1 MPATTSTA
9 RSTTTSFAISYK
21 DTETLKGR
29 VIALCSSCLC
39 VFVVTSVCHN
49 GAMSL
54 IGANEL
60 KKKMLIEVEGQ
71 PYQLLDVFF
80 ATPTARGASTMV
92 RTRLKNLLNGSVQE
106 KSFRTSEK
114 FPEPD
119 VDIASVSFLYSDGEG
134 FHFMDQATYEQ
145 FSLSGNSV
153 GDDRYYL
160 KEGLLLEIFKYNGRA
175 VSLQL
180 PQYVEL
186 GITSTEPGLRGDTA
200 AGGAS
205 KVAILETGLEVRVP
219 LFMKDGEVVRVNTQ
233 TGEVAGRA

>member
-1 MPATTSTA
+1 MA
-9 RSTTTSFAISYK
+9 
-21 DTETLKGR
+21 
-29 VIALCSSCLC
+29 
-39 VFVVTSVCHN
+39 
-49 GAMSL
+49 L

-71 PYQLLDVFF
+71 PFHVIDVFF

-92 RTRLKNLLNGSVQE
+92 RTRLKNLLSGAVQE

-119 VDIASVSFLYSDGEG
+119 VEIADVSFLYSDADG
-134 FHFMDQATYEQ
+134 FHFMDQSTYEQ
-145 FSLSGNSV
+145 FTISSESV

-160 KEGLLLEIFKYNGRA
+160 NEGLVLEIFKYNSQA

-186 GITSTEPGLRGDTA
+186 TIVSTEPGMRGDTA
-200 AGGAS
+200 AGGAT
-205 KVAILETGLEVRVP
+205 KVAKLETGLEVRVP
-219 LFMKDGEVVRVNTQ
+219 LFMKDGEIVRVNTQ
-233 TGEVAGRA
+233 SGEVAGRA

>member
-1 MPATTSTA
+1 MA
-9 RSTTTSFAISYK
+9 
-21 DTETLKGR
+21 
-29 VIALCSSCLC
+29 
-39 VFVVTSVCHN
+39 
-49 GAMSL
+49 L

-71 PYQLLDVFF
+71 PYNVLDVFF

-119 VDIASVSFLYSDGEG
+119 VELANVSFLYSDADG
-134 FHFMDQATYEQ
+134 FHFMDQGSYEQ
-145 FSLSGNSV
+145 FTLSADNIGE
-153 GDDRYYL
+153 DRDYL
-160 KEGLLLEIFKYNGRA
+160 KEGLLLEIFKYNGHA
-175 VSLQL
+175 VSLQM

-186 GITSTEPGLRGDTA
+186 TILSTEPGLRGDTA
-200 AGGAS
+200 AGGAT
-205 KVAILETGLEVRVP
+205 KVAKLETGLEVRVP
-219 LFMKDGEVVRVNTQ
+219 LFMKEGEAVRVNTQ